1 METTRIIMK
10 SGQGKDTIV
19 RNHLTSCDL
28 KPALLLQIKSRICLI
43 DINNDEHYAVLR
55 WFLHK

>member
-1 METTRIIMK
+1 MK

-19 RNHLTSCDL
+19 RNHLTSYDL

-55 WFLHK
+55 WFSHK